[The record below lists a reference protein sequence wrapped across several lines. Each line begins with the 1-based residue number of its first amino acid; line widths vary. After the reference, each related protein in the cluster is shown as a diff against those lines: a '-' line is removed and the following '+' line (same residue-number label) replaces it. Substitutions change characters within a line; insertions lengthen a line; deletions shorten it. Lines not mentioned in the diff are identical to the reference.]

1 MTWIEV
7 IDQYLPKVFSLPHF
21 ISYFPELARGAVVTV
36 RVTLIGYALA
46 VVIGLIVAIIRRSRY
61 KWLKAPVMVYVEI
74 VRNTPI
80 LVQLYIYYFVLPTVG
95 IVLPAEPTAIAGLAM
110 HFSAYLSE
118 VYRAGLAS
126 VDRGY
131 VEAAIALGM
140 PSSLSMRRIILPLAM
155 RAIIP
160 AMGNYLI
167 GMFKDSAFVAF
178 VAVSELLA
186 ITRHI
191 AYNTFRVFEVYTAA
205 AILYLLVSFPA
216 ARLVN
221 ATERYLKRDLV
232 ESQGA

>member
-1 MTWIEV
+1 M
-7 IDQYLPKVFSLPHF
+7 
-21 ISYFPELARGAVVTV
+21 A
-36 RVTLIGYALA
+36 
-46 VVIGLIVAIIRRSRY
+46 
-61 KWLKAPVMVYVEI
+61 YVEI
-74 VRNTPI
+74 IRNTPL

-95 IVLPAEPTAIAGLAM
+95 IVLPAEPVAIAGLAM

-140 PSSLSMRRIILPLAM
+140 PPGLSMRRIQLPLAM

-178 VAVSELLA
+178 LAVSEILA
-186 ITRHI
+186 VTRWI
-191 AYNTFRVFEVYTAA
+191 ASDTFRVFEVYTAA
-205 AILYLLVSFPA
+205 AILYLVVSFPA

-221 ATERYLKRDLV
+221 ATERYLKRDMV
-232 ESQGA
+232 ETQSA